1 MASVDQLHA
10 FVEIARAGSV
20 SRAAEKL
27 HLTQPA
33 ASARLQALERELGH
47 PLFVRTRR
55 GMHLTDGGRAFLA
68 YAERALETLA
78 AGRRVMQEVARG
90 EAGELALGA
99 APAISTYVLP
109 GLLKR
114 FAERHP
120 RLQLRVK
127 TGHSE
132 EVLEMVLRD
141 EVQVGLLRELP
152 HPQTETVPF
161 YEDKLVLVVA
171 GEHPFATHRRIK
183 LEDLAGEQ
191 LILFDTTS
199 SYHALTSAFFRDAGV
214 EPAGVMEL
222 DNIDAAKKMVEG
234 GLGFAL
240 LPQTAVSRELEAG
253 VLRAV
258 EIKGVEPVRRR
269 IVAMRRRD
277 GRPPPAAVSDFIA
290 TLAESWPAA
299 PRAQASPHGVA
310 SG

>member
-1 MASVDQLHA
+1 MASVSQLHA
-10 FVEIARAGSV
+10 FVEVARAGSV
-20 SRAAEKL
+20 SRAAERL

-55 GMHLTDGGRAFLA
+55 GMDLTDAGRAFLS
-68 YAERALETLA
+68 YAERALEALA
-78 AGRRVMQEVARG
+78 AGRRVMQQVAHG

-114 FAERHP
+114 FAARHP
-120 RLQLRVK
+120 NLQLRVK

-141 EVQVGLLRELP
+141 EVQVGLLREIP
-152 HPQTETVPF
+152 HAQTETVPF
-161 YEDKLVLVVA
+161 YEDKLVLVVG
-171 GEHPFATHRRIK
+171 GEHRFAAERRIR
-183 LEDLAGEQ
+183 LEDLRGEQ

-222 DNIDAAKKMVEG
+222 DNIDAAKKMVEE

-240 LPQTAVSRELEAG
+240 LPGTAVSGELEAG

-258 EIKGVEPVRRR
+258 EITGVEPVRRR
-269 IVAMRRRD
+269 IVAIRRRD
-277 GRPPPAAVSDFIA
+277 GRPPPAAVAEFMA

-299 PRAQASPHGVA
+299 ARD
-310 SG
+310 